1 MVPGIQKMQTLIFY
15 TQALLRDNTMLKGE
29 KGQITVEAVLILGF
43 FILIFVGVTVP
54 MVFNARDSAIDT
66 TVLADAKFATEE
78 IAAATNQV
86 VVNGSKRTIEIYVPG
101 NNGSSTKI
109 GTRICTDGLNI
120 NTTVGILRDGVGE
133 SHDISAKLYSSGWSL
148 TSPSTSY
155 ILETSGKRYTIE
167 IEYKSIESTTSNSL
181 NPGGFDCLTPD
192 ITTVFP

>member
-1 MVPGIQKMQTLIFY
+1 
-15 TQALLRDNTMLKGE
+15 MLKGE

-133 SHDISAKLYSSGWSL
+133 SHDISAK
-148 TSPSTSY
+148 
-155 ILETSGKRYTIE
+155 
-167 IEYKSIESTTSNSL
+167 EYKSIESTTSNSL